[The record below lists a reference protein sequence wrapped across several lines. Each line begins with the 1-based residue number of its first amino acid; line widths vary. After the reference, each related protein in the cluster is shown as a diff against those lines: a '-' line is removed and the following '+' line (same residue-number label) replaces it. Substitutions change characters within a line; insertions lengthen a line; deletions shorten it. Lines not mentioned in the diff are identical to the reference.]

1 MRPFSPIILNTL
13 SESWCRMG
21 ASCCSHNQGHD
32 HGPDDHEHD
41 HGKAA
46 RPALWIALILNAG
59 MFLVELGAG
68 LSAGS
73 TSLLADSADFLGD
86 AANYGL
92 ALAVLSMALVWRARV
107 ALIKGVSMGLF
118 GLWVAGMAIHQAIAG
133 TVPEPATMGIIG
145 FVALAVN
152 VVVTV
157 ILFRFRDGDSNM
169 RAVWICSRNDALG
182 NLAVMAAASGVF
194 VTGTAWPDLAVAA
207 FMAALALWGSVQVI
221 RHARLDL
228 RRDALAVAVHGS
240 AE

>member
-1 MRPFSPIILNTL
+1 
-13 SESWCRMG
+13 MG
-21 ASCCSHNQGHD
+21 ASCCTPSHNHSHDHGSGGHD
-32 HGPDDHEHD
+32 HD
-41 HGKAA
+41 HGNAA

-59 MFLVELGAG
+59 MFVVELGAG
-68 LSAGS
+68 LTAGS

-107 ALIKGVSMGLF
+107 ALLKGITMGLF
-118 GLWVAGMAIHQAIAG
+118 GLWVAGMTINHAIVG
-133 TVPEPATMGIIG
+133 TVPEPATMGIVG
-145 FVALAVN
+145 FAALAVN
-152 VVVTV
+152 VLVTV
-157 ILFRFRDGDSNM
+157 LLYRFRTGDSNM

-194 VTGTAWPDLAVAA
+194 ATGTAWPDLAVAA

-221 RHARLDL
+221 RHASREL
-228 RRDALAVAVHGS
+228 RQERDGAVTSAQQS

>member
-1 MRPFSPIILNTL
+1 
-13 SESWCRMG
+13 MG

-32 HGPDDHEHD
+32 HGHGGHDHD
-41 HGKAA
+41 HGNAA

-68 LSAGS
+68 LTAGS

-107 ALIKGVSMGLF
+107 ALLKGLTMGLF
-118 GLWVAGMAIHQAIAG
+118 GLWVAGMTINQAIAG

-145 FVALAVN
+145 FAALVVN
-152 VVVTV
+152 VVVTA
-157 ILFRFRDGDSNM
+157 ILFRFRNGDSNM

-194 VTGTAWPDLAVAA
+194 VTGTGWPDLAVAA
-207 FMAALALWGSVQVI
+207 FMAILALWGSVQVI
-221 RHARLDL
+221 RQASGEL
-228 RRDALAVAVHGS
+228 RQERAATAHG
-240 AE
+240 AAD